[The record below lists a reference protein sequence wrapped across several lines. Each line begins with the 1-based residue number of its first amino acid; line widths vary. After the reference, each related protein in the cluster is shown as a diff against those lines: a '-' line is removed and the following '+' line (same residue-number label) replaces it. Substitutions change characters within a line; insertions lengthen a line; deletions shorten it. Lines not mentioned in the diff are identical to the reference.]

1 MKYYKVPEHFDG
13 KQIYT
18 QKKDYFTLVANEL
31 ITVKESEKYGV
42 ANFAKRHF
50 TLVNIKKTNIHFFF
64 GARFE
69 ITNN

>member
-18 QKKDYFTLVANEL
+18 SKKDYFTLVANEL
-31 ITVKESEKYGV
+31 ITVKESEKEGI
-42 ANFAKRHF
+42 ANFAKKHF
-50 TLVNIKKTNIHFFF
+50 TLVDVKKNNIYFSF

-69 ITNN
+69 INN